1 MARKTPPPTP
11 TTVLLVRHGKTPT
24 TGQSLP
30 GRASGLHLA
39 DEGVRQ
45 AERAAERL
53 AELTKVDAVYSSPLE
68 RTRETAKPIG
78 VALGIKPKVVRGLL
92 ECDFGDWTGAQLKDL
107 FKLPEWRTVQQAP
120 SQFRFPNGESFTEMQ
135 LRMVGTIE
143 RLTAQ
148 HPGGTIVCVSHAD
161 PIKAAMAHALGTH
174 IDLFQRIVI
183 STCSISAV
191 SYTTGGPI
199 VLAVNSTGGSLKELA
214 PS

>member
-1 MARKTPPPTP
+1 MARKTPPPKP
-11 TTVLLVRHGKTPT
+11 TTVLLVRHGTTPT

-30 GRASGLHLA
+30 GRAPGLHLA
-39 DEGVRQ
+39 DAGVRQ

-53 AELTKVDAVYSSPLE
+53 AELTKVDAVYCSPLE

-78 VALGIKPKVVRGLL
+78 AALGLKPKMARGLL
-92 ECDFGDWTGAQLKDL
+92 ECDFGDWTGARLKDL
-107 FKLPEWRTVQQAP
+107 YKRPEWRTVQQAP

-135 LRMVGTIE
+135 LRMVGAIE
-143 RLTAQ
+143 QLTAR